1 LSQSSF
7 YLSQSLEAAK
17 VVESPLEVLNQPAT
31 PNSSFISSTSSEDL
45 NHEIVNKGVD
55 NKVEEQGKTKK

>member
-1 LSQSSF
+1 
-7 YLSQSLEAAK
+7 
-17 VVESPLEVLNQPAT
+17 VESPLEVLNQPAT